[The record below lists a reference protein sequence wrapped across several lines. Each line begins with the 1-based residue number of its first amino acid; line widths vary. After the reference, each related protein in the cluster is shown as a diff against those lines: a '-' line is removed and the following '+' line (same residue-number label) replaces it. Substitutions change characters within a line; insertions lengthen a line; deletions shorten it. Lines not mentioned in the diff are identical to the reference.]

1 MMSLSEPA
9 QISRAIGKKNKTMPL
24 LFKKRGN
31 LDQQRSSNLSSS
43 IGSSILQ
50 DFSDFNTL
58 QPISDDPSHVM
69 EKIAKISASLLD
81 ISLNGFTIFKRALE
95 YFVQLSEKMLQLIQT
110 QNTSHLATTRSTL
123 KEKIEGFRNLLTQ
136 INSNPSHD
144 NSCQIETFV
153 NDISKSCRDLYN
165 EVYSNK

>member
-1 MMSLSEPA
+1 MSLSEPA
-9 QISRAIGKKNKTMPL
+9 LINRAIRKKNKTMPL

-31 LDQQRSSNLSSS
+31 LDQQSSNSSSS

-50 DFSDFNTL
+50 DFSDVNTL

-69 EKIAKISASLLD
+69 EKIANISASLLD
-81 ISLNGFTIFKRALE
+81 ISLNGFTVFKRALE
-95 YFVQLSEKMLQLIQT
+95 YFVQLSEKMLQA

-123 KEKIEGFRNLLTQ
+123 KEKIEGFRSLLTQ

-144 NSCQIETFV
+144 NSSQIETFV